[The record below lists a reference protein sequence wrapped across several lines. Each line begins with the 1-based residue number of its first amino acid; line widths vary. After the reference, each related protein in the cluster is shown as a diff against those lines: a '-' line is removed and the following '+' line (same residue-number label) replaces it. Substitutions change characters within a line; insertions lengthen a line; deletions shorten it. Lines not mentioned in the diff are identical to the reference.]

1 MISPFTEPYFHRDG
15 HQSIYSTPGAAAAAA
30 VAEVIRGW
38 GPAWSRWGNR
48 ADEGPQSGPGTLC
61 S

>member
-1 MISPFTEPYFHRDG
+1 MILPFTKPYFHRDG
-15 HQSIYSTPGAAAAAA
+15 RQSLHSTPVAA
-30 VAEVIRGW
+30 VVVEVIRDW
-38 GPAWSRWGNR
+38 GPAWSRRGNR

>member
-15 HQSIYSTPGAAAAAA
+15 RQSIHSTPGAAAA
-30 VAEVIRGW
+30 VAEMIRDW
-38 GPAWSRWGNR
+38 GPAWSRRENR